1 MNSSVCCCFSSI
13 SSFFFLSSHSLWIQS
28 CSWEEEEDIF
38 VCVMIS
44 NNWQTGM
51 APVLLDQYVE
61 SLPLS
66 LPDMGDSFETPAQ
79 NDFLAGGGGGREGRA
94 EQRRRKRERERERDC
109 DRVWTG
115 KNKCCYQD

>member
-79 NDFLAGGGGGREGRA
+79 NDFLAGGGGERGKGRA
-94 EQRRRKRERERERDC
+94 EKKKTGERLRQSLDRE
-109 DRVWTG
+109 
-115 KNKCCYQD
+115 K